1 MYKKIPFRI
10 SCYILQSI
18 FGDIITVIILY
29 KKQEAGTNFVNFF
42 SLKIYDDSE
51 NLFPLTNQHFT
62 ISRMQ
67 ENPKMFNIASKYF
80 SIFSNTLFAS

>member
-18 FGDIITVIILY
+18 FGAIITVIILY